1 MGGIPT
7 NIHTEVLNPTNTD
20 QDRTVRGLMAVGE
33 AASVSV
39 HGANRLGTNSLLD
52 LVVFGRAAALRAA
65 DTIKPGTTQAPLPAR
80 AGEAAL
86 DRLDRVRHAKGGTT
100 VSNLRLEMQR
110 TMQTHAAVFRTS
122 ELLKEGVEKM
132 DKVAAGYGDIRVA
145 DRSLIWN
152 SDLVEAL
159 ELDNLI
165 GNALTTV
172 VGAEARKESRG
183 AHAQEDYPNRDDVNW
198 MKHTLAWVD
207 DKYKVKLD
215 YRDVK
220 MRTLTNEVQVFPP
233 KPRVY

>member
-1 MGGIPT
+1 M
-7 NIHTEVLNPTNTD
+7 
-20 QDRTVRGLMAVGE
+20 
-33 AASVSV
+33 S
-39 HGANRLGTNSLLD
+39 
-52 LVVFGRAAALRAA
+52 
-65 DTIKPGTTQAPLPAR
+65 
-80 AGEAAL
+80 L
-86 DRLDRVRHAKGGTT
+86 DRLDRVRHAKGSTS
-100 VSNLRLEMQR
+100 VAELRLNMQR

-122 ELLKEGVEKM
+122 ELLQEGVQKM
-132 DKVAAGYGDIRVA
+132 DKVAAGYSDIRIA

-152 SDLVEAL
+152 SDLAEAM

-183 AHAQEDYPNRDDVNW
+183 AHAQEDYPERDDANW
-198 MKHTLAWVD
+198 MKHTLAKVD
-207 DKYKVKLD
+207 GNYKVSLD